1 MTVFGFYRFSLGPLV
16 SKVKEHH
23 VETIV
28 DSLCSNMLSDNEQL
42 RDISSIGE
50 SSCRFTWILMPFLL
64 FGTSILFLLE
74 EAAWPS
80 GEHIVGPIIWWCR
93 FQVSLLVATRWI
105 HSQSCHI
112 QIVGHYFIP
121 TGMNLSLQT
130 NLYQQLLFL
139 FLFYFYVRFEDSYRR
154 ATTSFILTGSK
165 YLPQNNWATH

>member
-1 MTVFGFYRFSLGPLV
+1 MTMFGFYRFSLGPLV

-50 SSCRFTWILMPFLL
+50 SSSRFTWILMPSLL

-80 GEHIVGPIIWWCR
+80 GEHSHSWTHNLVVP
-93 FQVSLLVATRWI
+93 VSSLTLGG
-105 HSQSCHI
+105 HSLDSFSVLPHS
-112 QIVGHYFIP
+112 
-121 TGMNLSLQT
+121 NRRS
-130 NLYQQLLFL
+130 
-139 FLFYFYVRFEDSYRR
+139 LFYTIWHEPFTINKPLPAIIISF
-154 ATTSFILTGSK
+154 FIL
-165 YLPQNNWATH
+165 LPCQV

>member
-1 MTVFGFYRFSLGPLV
+1 MQQALMTVFGFYRFSLGPLV

-121 TGMNLSLQT
+121 SGMNLSL
-130 NLYQQLLFL
+130 
-139 FLFYFYVRFEDSYRR
+139 
-154 ATTSFILTGSK
+154 
-165 YLPQNNWATH
+165 

>member
-50 SSCRFTWILMPFLL
+50 SSCRFTWILMPSLL

-80 GEHIVGPIIWWCR
+80 GEHSHSWTHNLVVPGS
-93 FQVSLLVATRWI
+93 SLTLGGHLLDSFSVLP
-105 HSQSCHI
+105 HSNRRS
-112 QIVGHYFIP
+112 
-121 TGMNLSLQT
+121 
-130 NLYQQLLFL
+130 
-139 FLFYFYVRFEDSYRR
+139 LFYTNWHEPFTINKPLPAIIISF
-154 ATTSFILTGSK
+154 FIL
-165 YLPQNNWATH
+165 LLCQV